1 MSSIS
6 SFFEGVTNEVIDAS
20 ERIGALV
27 DEAIT
32 IVSSG
37 GGGGSSSGQNSGTE
51 KPPVTSSLD
60 FDDEF
65 DLDGMESPLRGIAD
79 NVMQNIFE
87 GHVRIVE
94 TTKNKFDPHL
104 TNFLLL
110 QVGPRGPMEQI
121 QAFKSAIRWGEP
133 LILCILG
140 FHCVMIL
147 SCIYAARSTALAPRI
162 SVMLVIG
169 VIVRS
174 AEWLNS
180 YGSLNWQR
188 FATQNYFDRSGI
200 FIGIMLCAP
209 LLFYSFVMLIWFLR
223 EASSLLKEVKQRER
237 RAKKASKGKKET
249 GGNSTSKE
257 KKEKA
262 GDNKVVKKD

>member
-87 GHVRIVE
+87 GH
-94 TTKNKFDPHL
+94 
-104 TNFLLL
+104 
-110 QVGPRGPMEQI
+110 VGPRGPMEQI